1 MARTMSDE
9 LSEQEKAY
17 FHQQWMAAQETMMK
31 EYIVGHYPRGTLE
44 RKEQHERNHAKW
56 LSMVQAMLTE
66 GNTKLAITFADYVA
80 LHATALVMERAW
92 YRQLMEE
99 VMTRIP
105 NEARIFFNGR
115 PMVQKKEDEE

>member
-17 FHQQWMAAQETMMK
+17 VFQQWEHHKATMVK
-31 EYIVGHYPRGTLE
+31 EYILQHYPRGTLE

-80 LHATALVMERAW
+80 LHAAALVMERAW

-115 PMVQKKEDEE
+115 LMVQKKEDEE

>member
-17 FHQQWMAAQETMMK
+17 VFQQWEHHKATMVR
-31 EYIVGHYPRGTLE
+31 EYILQHYPRGTLE

-66 GNTKLAITFADYVA
+66 SDTKRAITFADYVA
-80 LHATALVMERAW
+80 THATALVMERAW
-92 YRQLMEE
+92 YRQLMNE
-99 VMTRIP
+99 VLVRLP
-105 NEARIFFNGR
+105 EHVRVVVNKDGGFY
-115 PMVQKKEDEE
+115 